1 MVVAYWTVLN
11 DYFNDYQFLSGYN
24 LYFDEALGSQN
35 GFKLHRNLMSM
46 EIQLDPKYIFIEL
59 FITPSRIYSQV
70 IYPMIGNT
78 DQYMPSG
85 VSKPSSHWFT
95 LRQKF

>member
-1 MVVAYWTVLN
+1 
-11 DYFNDYQFLSGYN
+11 
-24 LYFDEALGSQN
+24 
-35 GFKLHRNLMSM
+35 MSM

-70 IYPMIGNT
+70 IYPMIGNA

-85 VSKPSSHWFT
+85 VSKPSSH
-95 LRQKF
+95 